1 VIAIGIDIGVTGALA
16 AVDSRGTAVVRDL
29 PTVELAGKRLVR
41 RRLDAR
47 GLMQAVREIVPPGE
61 TALAILED
69 VHMRP
74 GNGGAA
80 TASLLHSRGIVE
92 AVVELA
98 RMDVRL
104 VQPPTW
110 KRHFGLLRTD
120 KAASRERAATLYP
133 CVAAQLSR
141 RRDHN
146 RAEAVL
152 LAHYGLTVLS

>member
-1 VIAIGIDIGVTGALA
+1 MIVIGIDIGVTGALA
-16 AVDSRGTAVVRDL
+16 AVDSRGTAIVRDL
-29 PTVELAGKRLVR
+29 PTLEVQGKRMVR

-47 GLMQAVREIVPPGE
+47 GLMQALREIVAPGE
-61 TALAILED
+61 VGLAVLED

-80 TASLLHSRGIVE
+80 TASLMHSRGIVE

-98 RMDVRL
+98 RLDVRI

-120 KAASRERAATLYP
+120 KAASRERACVLYP
-133 CVAAQLSR
+133 SAAAELR
-141 RRDHN
+141 RQRDHN
-146 RAEAVL
+146 RAEALL
-152 LAHYGLTVLS
+152 LAHYGLTLLT